1 MKISYPSPVANLQAA
16 SVVPQLLRGRVTFVA
31 GTTGAVA
38 QHDVFTITG
47 MVAYDFVARVVT
59 DLTSGGAATIS
70 HGNAGAVTALGAATV
85 ATTLDAGDFL
95 DPGSTTWREAAT
107 FGGQIGGLLKSSSGT
122 DITADI
128 LVTTI
133 TGGVI
138 EYVLLWQPLSSGATV
153 ALGAELVAS

>member
-1 MKISYPSPVANLQAA
+1 MTAYNQSRFYREPPFM
-16 SVVPQLLRGRVTFVA
+16 LRGRVTFAA

-38 QHDVFTITG
+38 QHTIFTITG
-47 MVAYDFVARVVT
+47 MIKFGFLARVVS
-59 DLTSGGAATIS
+59 DLSSGGAATIS
-70 HGNAGAVTALGAATV
+70 HGNAGAVTALGAATT
-85 ATTLDAGDFL
+85 ATTLDTGDFL

-107 FGGQIGGLLKSSSGT
+107 FGGQMDAIKSSSGT

-138 EYVLLWQPLSSGATV
+138 EYVLLWTPLSAGATV
-153 ALGAELVAS
+153 TMGSELVVA